1 MESRDGGTAPTQ
13 VTEALMG
20 TVINIYTSQFDCE
33 DEAKIKEI
41 RAVIRDI
48 NLKLGRALGEPGS
61 VPGTLRKKGEPM
73 AKTLDEVLEAV
84 RQASTRTD
92 SIIADRAAL
101 KQQLDDALSGVTLP
115 PAVQAAVDAI
125 FDIEASDAAKIDAA
139 LSANVP
145 PVEG

>member
-1 MESRDGGTAPTQ
+1 
-13 VTEALMG
+13 
-20 TVINIYTSQFDCE
+20 
-33 DEAKIKEI
+33 
-41 RAVIRDI
+41 
-48 NLKLGRALGEPGS
+48 
-61 VPGTLRKKGEPM
+61 M